1 MIVDIPEG
9 EDPIMHVWGSM
20 VPGIGPAAA
29 AFSQAVYDDTTL
41 ALREFE
47 AARLRIAQV
56 NGCLFC
62 QDWRTER
69 DGVTVED
76 SFPDAVTHWQTSPD
90 LDDRARLAA
99 EYAER
104 YATDHHGLDGEFW
117 SRMKAH
123 YTDSEIVE
131 LSMCIGAWLAF
142 GRLNRVLGLDTAC
155 VLPSNYA
162 KRDRSPART

>member
-1 MIVDIPEG
+1 MIVDVPEG
-9 EDPIMHVWGSM
+9 QDPIFHVWGSM

-29 AFSQAVYDDTTL
+29 RFAQAVYDHSTL
-41 ALREFE
+41 GLREFE
-47 AARLRIAQV
+47 AARLRIAQI

-69 DGVTVED
+69 DGVKVED
-76 SFPDAVTHWQTSPD
+76 SFPDAVTSWRTTDD

-104 YATDHHGLDGEFW
+104 YAIDHHNLDDDFW
-117 SRMKAH
+117 NRMKEH
-123 YTDSEIVE
+123 YSDAEIVE
-131 LSMCIGAWLAF
+131 LSMCLGSWLSF

-155 VLPSNYA
+155 VLPSHYS
-162 KRDRSPART
+162 KRETAAT

>member
-1 MIVDIPEG
+1 MQIDVPEG
-9 EDPIMHVWGSM
+9 KDPIMYVWGEL

-29 AFSQAVYDDTTL
+29 GFAQSVYEHSTL
-41 ALREFE
+41 GLREFE

-69 DGVTVED
+69 DGVKVED
-76 SFPDAVTHWQTSPD
+76 TFPEAVTAWRTTRD

-104 YATDHHGLDGEFW
+104 YALDHHGLDESFW
-117 SRMKAH
+117 TRFKAA
-123 YTDSEIVE
+123 YSDREVVE
-131 LSMCIGAWLAF
+131 LSMCLGSWIAF

-155 VLPSNYA
+155 TLPSHYA
-162 KRDRSPART
+162 SR